1 MRAPPPR
8 PPIRALVAPPRA
20 RARLAAAVAALAALA
35 MPARLAAQLPV
46 APGSWTVFEWF
57 LGVGPV
63 EGDGFLLDAAQRTRV
78 RVTDVGATGDA
89 FDILVNGALL
99 GATPAVPGGTFTG
112 IFDGDAAW
120 AEPALSKGELFLD
133 PGQYRITLAVRATA
147 PGVAFG
153 EGLLRADAAPL
164 VGVVPEPAPL
174 ASAAGGAA
182 LLALVTARRRRARR
196 AEG

>member
-1 MRAPPPR
+1 MRAPPLR
-8 PPIRALVAPPRA
+8 TRDRAHAGRHRTL
-20 RARLAAAVAALAALA
+20 ARLTAAVAALAALA
-35 MPARLAAQLPV
+35 MPARLAAQLPL
-46 APGSWTVFEWF
+46 APGSWSVFEWF

-63 EGDGFLLDAAQRTRV
+63 EGDGFLLDATQRTRV
-78 RVTDVGATGDA
+78 RVTDMGTTGDA

-99 GATPAVPGGTFTG
+99 GATPTVPGGTLTG

-133 PGQYRITLAVRATA
+133 PGQYLITLAVRETA
-147 PGVAFG
+147 PGVDFG
-153 EGLLRADAAPL
+153 EGFIRADAAPL

-182 LLALVTARRRRARR
+182 LLAVLTARRRRARG